1 MNNRGIKPS
10 RVADLLVYK
19 MAWRVYPKKSFI
31 TGLWLR
37 DFENTEIFLNCFTHV
52 LSKTKYPYFKR
63 YLKNICLTTVAE
75 HSIWENGQEVDQI
88 SYSQEVE
95 KQFGGRINADWGKLR
110 DLAEVLKKEYE
121 ENFPY
126 THKGIVGYVYTLNE
140 QLEIIS
146 RLNKKY
152 LEDVRN

>member
-1 MNNRGIKPS
+1 MNIKLS
-10 RVADLLVYK
+10 HVADLLVYK
-19 MAWRVYPKKSFI
+19 MAWQVYPKKSFI

-52 LSKTKYPYFKR
+52 LNKTKYPYFRR
-63 YLKNICLTTVAE
+63 YLKAIVLTTPAE
-75 HSIWENGQEVDQI
+75 RSAWMNGQEADQI

-95 KQFGGRINADWGKLR
+95 KQFGGRINADWKKLE
-110 DLAEVLKKEYE
+110 DLAEILKKEYE
-121 ENFPY
+121 DNFPY
-126 THKGIVGYVYTLNE
+126 THKGIVGYPYNLNE

-152 LEDVRN
+152 LENVRN